1 MSEKLGLDS
10 DRGASRPFL
19 LQPSSAQVWV
29 QALGRLLYQSGYG
42 AIQFFIPLVFVNQV
56 HLSATAVGFAVGCG
70 SLAGVVGH
78 LLGGYLAD
86 SPAYGRKRALL
97 FAAILSL
104 MAALMLVK
112 TQALSLLLF
121 VNLVMGISAGCYWTA
136 ADATVVDVT
145 PGDQRQKAFAV
156 LVLADN
162 LGLGL
167 GIWGGG
173 RLLEAHQTLFLAGA
187 MMLLLFL
194 GLVQFGVAET
204 QSASKKDGTVQGIM
218 IALKDSALRLFFVV
232 NVLFATYIAIISST
246 LPLYLTSR
254 AAVGTTQTDISSQFT
269 WWYIGLGAL
278 LQLPLVQVLGSL
290 RQVSVLMIS
299 MLLWGLGFLLVWL
312 SGMVIAAPIG
322 MILSLGVFSI
332 AGAAYKPFATAM
344 VAELAPVSL
353 RGIYL
358 AISYQ
363 CWSIGYFIG
372 PLLGG
377 WALDQS
383 TVVSHNAWLVVA
395 ATTLAGILLL
405 FLLSRSRTLVTESV
419 EQASL
424 EQTQAPQ
431 INSGA

>member
-10 DRGASRPFL
+10 VCASRPFL

-29 QALGRLLYQSGYG
+29 QAVGRLLYQGGYG

-104 MAALMLVK
+104 VAALMLVK
-112 TQALSLLLF
+112 TEALSLLLF
-121 VNLVMGISAGCYWTA
+121 VNLVMGVSAGCYWTA

-145 PGDQRQKAFAV
+145 PGEQRQKAFAI

-187 MMLLLFL
+187 IMLILFL
-194 GLVQFGVAET
+194 MLVQFGVTET
-204 QSASKKDGTVQGIM
+204 QAASEKKETMQGFVV
-218 IALKDSALRLFFVV
+218 ALKDSALRLFFVV
-232 NVLFATYIAIISST
+232 NVLFATYIALISST
-246 LPLYLTSR
+246 LPLYFTNR
-254 AAVGTTQTDISSQFT
+254 VAAAGITQTDVSSQFT
-269 WWYIGLGAL
+269 WWYVGLGAL
-278 LQLPLVQVLGSL
+278 IQLPLVQVLGSL
-290 RQVSVLMIS
+290 RQVSVLTIS
-299 MLLWGLGFLLVWL
+299 MLLWGLGFLLVWM
-312 SGMVIAAPIG
+312 SGLVATAPVG

-332 AGAAYKPFATAM
+332 AGAAYKPFAPTM

-383 TVVSHNAWLVVA
+383 AVVSHNAWLVAA
-395 ATTLAGILLL
+395 ATTLGGILLL
-405 FLLSRSRTLVTESV
+405 FLLSRQTLVTESV
-419 EQASL
+419 EDELVL
-424 EQTQAPQ
+424 EQSQAPQ
-431 INSGA
+431 IDSGA